1 MANQQRGVEKSAPC
15 FESGCI
21 NIKFRINNIEWQ
33 IVFVNPFSDDLR
45 RSDRTLTLGVTDM
58 PKRSVFLSNALT
70 GALLRKVLAHELC
83 HTLCFSYNIHI
94 PIEQEEF
101 LADWVATYGTEV
113 IYLLDELMQTM
124 KKAYIA

>member
-1 MANQQRGVEKSAPC
+1 M
-15 FESGCI
+15 
-21 NIKFRINNIEWQ
+21 KFRINNIEWQ

-45 RSDRTLTLGVTDM
+45 RSDKTLTLGVTDM

-83 HTLCFSYNIHI
+83 HCFCFSYNIHI

-101 LADWVATYGTEV
+101 LADWVATYGTEL
-113 IYLLDELMQTM
+113 IYLLDDLMQTM
-124 KKAYIA
+124 KKAKNIA

>member
-1 MANQQRGVEKSAPC
+1 M
-15 FESGCI
+15 
-21 NIKFRINNIEWQ
+21 KFRINNIEWR

-45 RSDRTLTLGVTDM
+45 RSDGTLTLGVTDM

-70 GALLRKVLAHELC
+70 GALLRKVLSHELC
-83 HTLCFSYNIHI
+83 HTFCFSYNIHI

-101 LADWVATYGTEV
+101 LADWVATYGTEL
-113 IYLLDELMQTM
+113 IYLLDDLMQTM